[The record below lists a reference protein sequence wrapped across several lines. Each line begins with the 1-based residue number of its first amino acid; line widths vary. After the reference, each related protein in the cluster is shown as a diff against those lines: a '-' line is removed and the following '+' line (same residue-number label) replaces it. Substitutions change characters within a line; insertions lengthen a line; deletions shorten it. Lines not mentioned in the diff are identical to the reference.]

1 MRLWPSARPVPQ
13 DAPEG
18 RGAGLAASGARAIP
32 SFPCRC
38 WCGGAQGPGLWL
50 PGLCTLCSMWMWAGL
65 LVGFAQVCLGHVAL
79 GDECP
84 SGLVLVE
91 GGHLDVMSTEAL

>member
-1 MRLWPSARPVPQ
+1 M
-13 DAPEG
+13 
-18 RGAGLAASGARAIP
+18 
-32 SFPCRC
+32 
-38 WCGGAQGPGLWL
+38 
-50 PGLCTLCSMWMWAGL
+50 CTLCSMWMWAGL

-79 GDECP
+79 GDECL

>member
-1 MRLWPSARPVPQ
+1 
-13 DAPEG
+13 
-18 RGAGLAASGARAIP
+18 
-32 SFPCRC
+32 
-38 WCGGAQGPGLWL
+38 
-50 PGLCTLCSMWMWAGL
+50 MWMWAGL

-79 GDECP
+79 GDECL